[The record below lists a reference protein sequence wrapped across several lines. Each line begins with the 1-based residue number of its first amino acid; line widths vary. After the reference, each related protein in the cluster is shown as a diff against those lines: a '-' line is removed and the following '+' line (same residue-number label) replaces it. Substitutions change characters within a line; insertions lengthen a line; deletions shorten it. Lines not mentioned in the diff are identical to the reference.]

1 MSICIAFC
9 LICLSSLSTWIC
21 IVAERPWGSSKS
33 FVLCVLEVRELWSLR
48 LSRKMDINFDRKIIS
63 NTNRQYLV
71 QDFPVARVSFQTKIT
86 LQFDESQNHFCRT
99 SLEFLLKSIVFSLKF
114 ICIAF
119 VWHKLQQRSINIMPF
134 APDAR
139 GDSFKEL
146 ILTFYG
152 PKRILQSI
160 RSIRLNFS
168 PAIILPI

>member
-1 MSICIAFC
+1 M
-9 LICLSSLSTWIC
+9 SSLSTWIC
-21 IVAERPWGSSKS
+21 IVAERPWGWSKS
-33 FVLCVLEVRELWSLR
+33 CVLLMLVVRELWSLW
-48 LSRKMDINFDRKIIS
+48 LSRKMDINFDRKMIS

-71 QDFPVARVSFQTKIT
+71 HHFLETRVSFRTKIT

-114 ICIAF
+114 ICIAL

-146 ILTFYG
+146 ILTFF
-152 PKRILQSI
+152 LVQNAFSSQSVP
-160 RSIRLNFS
+160 LG
-168 PAIILPI
+168 